1 LVSLRCNR
9 PALWGATLLRAP
21 RLARFALVWLM
32 SLNARQ
38 QFFFEPSP
46 EPRETL
52 NLCLK
57 RRETLNLRLESIE
70 ELDDLVILMTKRIE
84 IRICRH

>member
-1 LVSLRCNR
+1 
-9 PALWGATLLRAP
+9 
-21 RLARFALVWLM
+21 M

-46 EPRETL
+46 EPREPL
-52 NLCLK
+52 NLSLE